1 MYKYKINIV
10 KYIVVALL
18 VALST
23 KGSTMAQNGINSP
36 YSQYGIGQTNLPYNV
51 PAFSALGGVVITRT
65 STNTI
70 NPFNP
75 ASYAC
80 IGKETFVFDMGL
92 SIEMSTL
99 RNNSNS
105 LYDADGNLG
114 YLSMGFPLTKWWKVA
129 MGVMPLTDISYESVQ
144 SADVT
149 DVAAGLSEGYTARTI
164 YEGTGGV
171 AQFFVGSGFTLHDG
185 QDGKRPELRAGFN
198 INYLNGSL
206 TRAITYDFPG
216 NDSTYMMDSRKQK
229 DTYLS
234 NLLIDMGLQ
243 LDVPLG
249 SEYQLGLGLT
259 CKLPR
264 KMQVK
269 DDAMIYTFV
278 TSGAVEYIRD
288 TIFPESGMSSEY
300 ESDLEQG
307 LGIGLGVSMQRF
319 NHWLVALDGSW
330 APWSG
335 LKYTEDQSHNLFGVS
350 PLRYD
355 DNYNMSFGLQ
365 RLGDKNSS
373 RYMRRITLSGGFH
386 YEVGKLRLSLN
397 GTDHVLN
404 EWGLGAGMA
413 LPMRK
418 GRSVLNLSV
427 SYSSFGT
434 TDLLRRNM
442 VSFGISIG
450 SCESWFVKRKYN

>member
-1 MYKYKINIV
+1 MYKYKSYNL
-10 KYIVVALL
+10 KYILFALMMALPVVGG
-18 VALST
+18 VR
-23 KGSTMAQNGINSP
+23 AQNGINSP
-36 YSQYGIGQTNLPYNV
+36 YSQYGIGQTNQPYNV
-51 PAFSALGGVVITRT
+51 PAFSALGGAVITRT

-114 YLSMGFPLTKWWKVA
+114 YIFMGFPLTKRWKAA
-129 MGVMPLTDISYESVQ
+129 MGVMPLSDISYKSVQ
-144 SADVT
+144 SVNVADM
-149 DVAAGLSEGYTARTI
+149 AAGLTGGYTARTV
-164 YEGTGGV
+164 YEGMGGV
-171 AQFFVGSGFTLHDG
+171 SQFFLGNGFTLVDG
-185 QDGKRPELRAGFN
+185 NDGKRPELRAGFN
-198 INYLNGSL
+198 LNYINGALV
-206 TRAITYDFPG
+206 RAITYDFPG

-234 NLLIDMGLQ
+234 NMLIDLGLQ
-243 LDVPLG
+243 LDIPLNDDH
-249 SEYQLGLGLT
+249 QLGFGLT
-259 CKLPR
+259 CRLPR
-264 KMQVK
+264 KMRVK
-269 DDAMIYTFV
+269 DDATIYTFV
-278 TSGAVEYIRD
+278 TNGAVEYIRD
-288 TIFPESGMSSEY
+288 TIFPQPGTSSEY

-307 LGIGLGVSMQRF
+307 LRLGAGVSLQHF

-330 APWSG
+330 SPWSG
-335 LKYTEDQSHNLFGVS
+335 LKYSEDEGHNLFGVS
-350 PLRYD
+350 PLCYN
-355 DNYNMSFGLQ
+355 DNYSMSLGMQ

-373 RYMRRITLSGGFH
+373 RYLHRITLSAGFH
-386 YEVGKLRLSLN
+386 YEVGKLCLSLGN
-397 GTDHVLN
+397 SDFILN

-418 GRSVLNLSV
+418 GRSVLNLTV
-427 SYSSFGT
+427 AYSSFGT
-434 TDLLRRNM
+434 TELLRRNM
-442 VSFGISIG
+442 VTFGISIG